1 MNGLRRI
8 AMPIIQPI
16 DPSKVSKTSKTTKTT
31 KTFDKFKQYQEQPEQ
46 KNRNE
51 IVTKYPWITNEFL
64 RTYLAYVDNTESP
77 RLMHI
82 WSVVACAGAAL
93 GRHAWIETGL
103 GKMYGN
109 QYILLVG
116 PPGTRKSTAI
126 NLAKNRLTN
135 ATSVRLAPKD
145 TGGKRQGLI
154 SAITD
159 INNADDNTNIKD
171 WAALDANDALSL
183 LSDLENLEIKTQTQE
198 DKHCIYVCASEFGSF
213 IGQNNLELIRFLLE
227 MWDCEDYPYQ
237 LKNSKEILKDPAL
250 TLIGGTTATDMSVL
264 LPPEAIGQGF
274 MSRCVLVFGPEKY
287 KSIPPSKARLDKTL
301 EPIIE
306 DHFSW
311 IITDL
316 KGAVPLTPEA
326 SDLSDKIYMQAIK
339 IKDPRFIYYSERR
352 HDHLLKLA
360 FSLAVLNKQKEIRIE
375 DIEQANTLLEHTEET
390 MPEALGEFG
399 LSPLAQAKQKIIE
412 FIMHANEPVTEQVLW
427 AVMQRDMKLIDFR
440 NCLSDLMNARKMV
453 QVNSNYGP
461 AYVYNDAAFEAI
473 SLLTDDF
480 DVLTEHETQF

>member
-1 MNGLRRI
+1 MSTIN
-8 AMPIIQPI
+8 
-16 DPSKVSKTSKTTKTT
+16 
-31 KTFDKFKQYQEQPEQ
+31 FKQLKTYQE
-46 KNRNE
+46 NSRNSE
-51 IVTKYPWITNEFL
+51 NKKSERNKIREKYPWITNEFL
-64 RTYLAYVDNTESP
+64 QTYLAYVDNTESP

-82 WSVVACAGAAL
+82 WSMIACAGAAL

-126 NLAKNRLTN
+126 NLAKNRLVA
-135 ATSVRLAPKD
+135 ATPVRLAPKD

-159 INNADDNTNIKD
+159 INNLEDTTNIKD
-171 WAALDANDALSL
+171 WSRLDANDALSIIN
-183 LSDLENLEIKTQTQE
+183 SLETIEVKSQAQE

-287 KSIPPSKARLDKTL
+287 KSIPPSKAKLDKTL

-306 DHFSW
+306 NHLSW

-316 KGAVPLTPEA
+316 QGPIPLTARATE
-326 SDLSDKIYMQAIK
+326 LSDRIYMQSIK

-360 FSLAVLNKQKEIRIE
+360 FSLAALNKQHEIKFA
-375 DIEQANTLLEHTEET
+375 DIEQANILLEHTEET
-390 MPEALGEFG
+390 MPDALGEFG
-399 LSPLAQAKQKIIE
+399 LSPLAQAKQKIVE

-461 AYVYNDAAFEAI
+461 AYVYNDSAFEAI

-480 DVLTEHETQF
+480 DILTEHEPKF